1 MKKRRIMIAMLI
13 GTMAFSGIMTSC
25 GTNTSNTQ
33 SSAEAESGTSTDS
46 TSAQATDNL
55 LDTSDM
61 FTKRDLD
68 ASYDESE
75 CTAIMLDD
83 ENSSCDSDAV
93 TIDGQTVTITSEG
106 TYLISGTLSNGS
118 IVVDVAD
125 SEKVQLVFDNVSI
138 TNESGAAV
146 YVRQADKV
154 FLTLAEGS
162 ENTVVS
168 NGTTTEDDSNIDG
181 AIFAKDDLT
190 INGTG
195 TLNVTSAA
203 HGIVCKDDLAVT
215 GGNYNISAEKQ
226 GLSGKDSV
234 RVADGTFDITSGGD
248 AIHSENADDETK
260 GFVYVANG
268 SFTLNAAGDG
278 ISASYVVQ
286 LDDGT
291 YEITAGGGSANVQ
304 SKNQMGDM
312 GPGNMQNNGGTP
324 PDGGTPLQMNG
335 QQNQDSTD
343 TQTNADSTNVESA
356 GMTAENMSVVTTS
369 ENTDAKNTETDSSE
383 TTNTNSTE
391 TESDSDTSTKGI
403 KATSALQ
410 INGGTYNIDSADDS
424 IHSNGDVYIN
434 AGTLELSTG
443 DDGIHAASATDV
455 TDGTITI
462 SQCYEGIEGQ
472 TVDIFGGVI
481 NITASDDGLNAAGG
495 NDSSNNNGPG
505 GGDWFSADEDA
516 CISISGGEITIDATG
531 DGIDSNGDLTV
542 SGGTILVTGPANDG
556 NSALD
561 CDGTATISGGTVV
574 AAGMSGMA
582 QNFGDN
588 SSQGSMMINLD
599 DIQSGEIT
607 LTDADGNELIS
618 FTPSREYSSVVI
630 SCADLEEGAT
640 YTLNTGETETEVI
653 LSSLV
658 YSNGQSQ
665 DGQPGGMQNGQ
676 MLEQKGQSDSNA
688 PSGQLGDGNVPGQG
702 GPNGNGNGGPGGQP
716 DQGGPGQNNTDSN
729 QSGNDRSSTNS
740 SQSNT

>member
-13 GTMAFSGIMTSC
+13 GTMALSSIMTGC

-33 SSAEAESGTSTDS
+33 SSAEAESGDSADS
-46 TSAQATDNL
+46 TQGKISL

-75 CTAIMLDD
+75 CTAITLDD

-93 TIDGQTVTITSEG
+93 TIDGQMVTITSEG

-154 FLTLAEGS
+154 FLTLADGS

-203 HGIVCKDDLAVT
+203 HGIVCKDDLVVT
-215 GGNYNISAEKQ
+215 GGTYNISAEKQ

-234 RVADGTFDITSGGD
+234 RSADGAFDITTGGD
-248 AIHSENADDETK
+248 AIHSENEDDETK

-291 YEITAGGGSANVQ
+291 
-304 SKNQMGDM
+304 
-312 GPGNMQNNGGTP
+312 
-324 PDGGTPLQMNG
+324 
-335 QQNQDSTD
+335 
-343 TQTNADSTNVESA
+343 
-356 GMTAENMSVVTTS
+356 
-369 ENTDAKNTETDSSE
+369 
-383 TTNTNSTE
+383 
-391 TESDSDTSTKGI
+391 
-403 KATSALQ
+403 
-410 INGGTYNIDSADDS
+410 
-424 IHSNGDVYIN
+424 
-434 AGTLELSTG
+434 
-443 DDGIHAASATDV
+443 
-455 TDGTITI
+455 ITI
-462 SQCYEGIEGQ
+462 SQCYEGLEGQ
-472 TVDIFGGVI
+472 IIDISGGMI
-481 NITASDDGLNAAGG
+481 DITASDDGLNAAGG
-495 NDSSNNNGPG
+495 NDSSNSNGPG
-505 GGDWFSADEDA
+505 GGDPFSADEDA
-516 CISISGGEITIDATG
+516 YINISGGQITIDASG

-542 SGGTILVTGPANDG
+542 SGGTIFVTGPANDG
-556 NSALD
+556 NGAFD
-561 CDGTATISGGTVV
+561 YNGTAAITGGTVV

-582 QNFGDN
+582 QNFGDD
-588 SSQGSMMINLD
+588 SSQGSMLINLD
-599 DIQSGEIT
+599 DTQSGEIT
-607 LTDADGNELIS
+607 LTDADGKELIS
-618 FTPSREYSSVVI
+618 FTPSREYNSVVI

-640 YTLNTGETETEVI
+640 YTLNTGETATEVT

-665 DGQPGGMQNGQ
+665 GGQPGGMQNGQ
-676 MLEQKGQSDSNA
+676 MPDQNGQSDSNA
-688 PSGQLGDGNVPGQG
+688 PSGQPG
-702 GPNGNGNGGPGGQP
+702 
-716 DQGGPGQNNTDSN
+716 QGGPGQNNSSG
-729 QSGNDRSSTNS
+729 QSESDQSSTNS

>member
-13 GTMAFSGIMTSC
+13 GTMALSSIMTGC

-33 SSAEAESGTSTDS
+33 SSAEAESGDSADS
-46 TSAQATDNL
+46 TQGKISL

-75 CTAIMLDD
+75 CTAITLDN

-154 FLTLAEGS
+154 FLTLADGS

-215 GGNYNISAEKQ
+215 GGTYNISAEKQ

-234 RVADGTFDITSGGD
+234 RIADGTFDITSGGD
-248 AIHSENADDETK
+248 AIHSENADDENK

-268 SFTLNAAGDG
+268 SFTLSADGDG
-278 ISASYVVQ
+278 ISASYAVQ
-286 LDDGT
+286 LD
-291 YEITAGGGSANVQ
+291 
-304 SKNQMGDM
+304 
-312 GPGNMQNNGGTP
+312 
-324 PDGGTPLQMNG
+324 
-335 QQNQDSTD
+335 
-343 TQTNADSTNVESA
+343 
-356 GMTAENMSVVTTS
+356 
-369 ENTDAKNTETDSSE
+369 
-383 TTNTNSTE
+383 
-391 TESDSDTSTKGI
+391 
-403 KATSALQ
+403 
-410 INGGTYNIDSADDS
+410 
-424 IHSNGDVYIN
+424 
-434 AGTLELSTG
+434 
-443 DDGIHAASATDV
+443 
-455 TDGTITI
+455 DGTITI
-462 SQCYEGIEGQ
+462 SQCYEGLEGQ
-472 TVDIFGGVI
+472 TIDISGGVI

-495 NDSSNNNGPG
+495 NDSSNSNGPG
-505 GGDWFSADEDA
+505 GGDVFSADEDA
-516 CISISGGEITIDATG
+516 CINISGGEINIDSTG

-542 SGGTILVTGPANDG
+542 SGGTIFVTGPANDG
-556 NSALD
+556 NGAMD
-561 CDGTATISGGTVV
+561 YNGTATITGGTVV

-582 QNFGDN
+582 QNFGAD

-599 DIQSGEIT
+599 NTQSGEIT
-607 LTDADGNELIS
+607 LTDADGKELIS
-618 FTPSREYSSVVI
+618 FTPSREYNSVVI
-630 SCADLEEGAT
+630 SCADLAEGAT
-640 YTLNTGETETEVI
+640 YTLNTGETATEVT

-665 DGQPGGMQNGQ
+665 GRQPGGMQNGQ
-676 MLEQKGQSDSNA
+676 KPEQNGQSDSNA
-688 PSGQLGDGNVPGQG
+688 PSGQPGDGTDPGQG
-702 GPNGNGNGGPGGQP
+702 GADGNG
-716 DQGGPGQNNTDSN
+716 
-729 QSGNDRSSTNS
+729 RF
-740 SQSNT
+740 

>member
-13 GTMAFSGIMTSC
+13 GTMALSGIMAGC

-33 SSAEAESGTSTDS
+33 SSAEAESGDSADS
-46 TSAQATDNL
+46 TQGKISL

-68 ASYDESE
+68 AFYDESE
-75 CTAIMLDD
+75 CTAITLDN

-118 IVVDVAD
+118 IVIDVED

-154 FLTLAEGS
+154 FLTLADGS

-181 AIFAKDDLT
+181 AIFAKGDLT

-203 HGIVCKDDLAVT
+203 HGIVCKDDLVVT
-215 GGNYNISAEKQ
+215 GGTYTISAEKQ

-234 RVADGTFDITSGGD
+234 RIADGTFDITSGGD
-248 AIHSENADDETK
+248 AIHSENADDENK

-268 SFTLNAAGDG
+268 SFTLNADGDG

-304 SKNQMGDM
+304 SKNSMGDK
-312 GPGNMQNNGGTP
+312 GPGNMQDNG
-324 PDGGTPLQMNG
+324 
-335 QQNQDSTD
+335 
-343 TQTNADSTNVESA
+343 
-356 GMTAENMSVVTTS
+356 
-369 ENTDAKNTETDSSE
+369 ET
-383 TTNTNSTE
+383 

-410 INGGTYNIDSADDS
+410 INGGTYHIDSADDS

-434 AGTLELSTG
+434 AGTFDLSTG
-443 DDGIHAASATDV
+443 DDGIHADSTTDIS
-455 TDGTITI
+455 DGTITI
-462 SQCYEGIEGQ
+462 SQCYEGLEGQ
-472 TVDIFGGVI
+472 TIDISGGVI
-481 NITASDDGLNAAGG
+481 DITASDDGLNAAGG
-495 NDSSNNNGPG
+495 NDSSNSNGPG
-505 GGDWFSADEDA
+505 GGDPFSAAEDA
-516 CISISGGEITIDATG
+516 YINISGGQITIDATG

-542 SGGTILVTGPANDG
+542 SGGTIFVTGPANDG
-556 NSALD
+556 NGAMD
-561 CDGTATISGGTVV
+561 YNGTATITGGTVV

-582 QNFGDN
+582 QNFGDD
-588 SSQGSMMINLD
+588 SSQGSMLINLD
-599 DIQSGEIT
+599 DTQSGEIT
-607 LTDADGNELIS
+607 LTDADGKELIS
-618 FTPSREYSSVVI
+618 FTPSREYNSVII

-640 YTLNTGETETEVI
+640 YTLNTGETATEVT

-665 DGQPGGMQNGQ
+665 GGQPGEMQNGQ
-676 MLEQKGQSDSNA
+676 MPDQNGQSDSNA
-688 PSGQLGDGNVPGQG
+688 PSGQPGDGTDPGQG
-702 GPNGNGNGGPGGQP
+702 GPGGNGNGGPGGQP
-716 DQGGPGQNNTDSN
+716 GQGGPGQNNSSG
-729 QSGNDRSSTNS
+729 QSGS
-740 SQSNT
+740 

>member
-13 GTMAFSGIMTSC
+13 GTMALSSIMTGC

-33 SSAEAESGTSTDS
+33 SSAEAESGDSADS
-46 TSAQATDNL
+46 TQGKISL

-75 CTAIMLDD
+75 CTAITLDD

-93 TIDGQTVTITSEG
+93 TIDGQMVTITSEG

-154 FLTLAEGS
+154 FLTLADGS

-181 AIFAKDDLT
+181 AIFAKGDLT

-203 HGIVCKDDLAVT
+203 HGIVCKDDLVVT
-215 GGNYNISAEKQ
+215 GGTYTISAEKQ

-234 RVADGTFDITSGGD
+234 RIADGTFDITSGGD
-248 AIHSENADDETK
+248 AIHSENADDENK

-268 SFTLNAAGDG
+268 SFTLNADGDG

-304 SKNQMGDM
+304 SKNSMGDK
-312 GPGNMQNNGGTP
+312 GPGNMQDNG
-324 PDGGTPLQMNG
+324 
-335 QQNQDSTD
+335 
-343 TQTNADSTNVESA
+343 
-356 GMTAENMSVVTTS
+356 
-369 ENTDAKNTETDSSE
+369 ET
-383 TTNTNSTE
+383 

-410 INGGTYNIDSADDS
+410 INGGTYHIDSADDS

-434 AGTLELSTG
+434 AGTFDLSTG
-443 DDGIHAASATDV
+443 DDGIHADSTTDIS
-455 TDGTITI
+455 DGTITI
-462 SQCYEGIEGQ
+462 SQCYEGLEGQ
-472 TVDIFGGVI
+472 TIDISGGVI
-481 NITASDDGLNAAGG
+481 DITASDDGLNAAGG
-495 NDSSNNNGPG
+495 NDSSNSNGPG
-505 GGDWFSADEDA
+505 GGDPFSADEDA
-516 CISISGGEITIDATG
+516 YINISGGQITIDASG

-542 SGGTILVTGPANDG
+542 SGGTIFVTGPANDG
-556 NSALD
+556 NGAFD
-561 CDGTATISGGTVV
+561 YNGTAAITGGTVV

-582 QNFGDN
+582 QNFGDD
-588 SSQGSMMINLD
+588 SSQGSMLINLD
-599 DIQSGEIT
+599 DTQSGEIT
-607 LTDADGNELIS
+607 LTDADGKELIS
-618 FTPSREYSSVVI
+618 FTPSREYNSVII

-640 YTLNTGETETEVI
+640 YTLNTGETATEVT

-665 DGQPGGMQNGQ
+665 GGQPGEMQNGQ
-676 MLEQKGQSDSNA
+676 MPDQNGQSDSNA
-688 PSGQLGDGNVPGQG
+688 PSGQPGDGTDPGQG
-702 GPNGNGNGGPGGQP
+702 GPGGNGNGGPGGQP
-716 DQGGPGQNNTDSN
+716 GQGGPGQNNSSG
-729 QSGNDRSSTNS
+729 QSGS
-740 SQSNT
+740 

>member
-13 GTMAFSGIMTSC
+13 GTMALSSIMTGC

-33 SSAEAESGTSTDS
+33 SSAEAESGDSADS
-46 TSAQATDNL
+46 TQGKISL

-75 CTAIMLDD
+75 CTAITLDD

-93 TIDGQTVTITSEG
+93 TIDGQMVTITSEG

-154 FLTLAEGS
+154 FLTLADGS

-181 AIFAKDDLT
+181 AIFAKGDLT

-203 HGIVCKDDLAVT
+203 HGIVCKDDLVVT
-215 GGNYNISAEKQ
+215 GGTYTISAEKQ

-234 RVADGTFDITSGGD
+234 RIADGTFDITSGGD
-248 AIHSENADDETK
+248 AIHSENADDENK

-268 SFTLNAAGDG
+268 SFTLNADGDG

-304 SKNQMGDM
+304 SKNSMGDK
-312 GPGNMQNNGGTP
+312 GPGNMQDNG
-324 PDGGTPLQMNG
+324 
-335 QQNQDSTD
+335 
-343 TQTNADSTNVESA
+343 
-356 GMTAENMSVVTTS
+356 
-369 ENTDAKNTETDSSE
+369 ET
-383 TTNTNSTE
+383 

-410 INGGTYNIDSADDS
+410 INGGTYHIDSADDS

-434 AGTLELSTG
+434 AGTFDLSTG
-443 DDGIHAASATDV
+443 DDGIHADSTTDIS
-455 TDGTITI
+455 DGTITI
-462 SQCYEGIEGQ
+462 SQCYEGLEGQ
-472 TVDIFGGVI
+472 TIDISGGVI
-481 NITASDDGLNAAGG
+481 DITASDDGLNAAGG
-495 NDSSNNNGPG
+495 NDSSNSNGPG
-505 GGDWFSADEDA
+505 GGDPFSAAEDA
-516 CISISGGEITIDATG
+516 YINISGGQITIDATG

-542 SGGTILVTGPANDG
+542 SGGTIFVTGPANDG
-556 NSALD
+556 NGAMD
-561 CDGTATISGGTVV
+561 YNGTATITGGTVV

-582 QNFGDN
+582 QNFGDD
-588 SSQGSMMINLD
+588 SSQGSMLINLD
-599 DIQSGEIT
+599 DTQSGEIT
-607 LTDADGNELIS
+607 LTDADGKELIS
-618 FTPSREYSSVVI
+618 FTPSREYNSVII

-640 YTLNTGETETEVI
+640 YTLNTGETATEVT

-665 DGQPGGMQNGQ
+665 GGQPGEMQNGQ
-676 MLEQKGQSDSNA
+676 MPDQNGQSDSNA
-688 PSGQLGDGNVPGQG
+688 PSGQPGDGTDPGQG
-702 GPNGNGNGGPGGQP
+702 GPGGNGNGGPGGQP
-716 DQGGPGQNNTDSN
+716 GQGGPGQNNSSG
-729 QSGNDRSSTNS
+729 QSGS
-740 SQSNT
+740 

>member
-13 GTMAFSGIMTSC
+13 GTMAFSGIMTGC

-33 SSAEAESGTSTDS
+33 SSAEAESGDSADS
-46 TSAQATDNL
+46 TQGIVSL

-68 ASYDESE
+68 VSYDESE
-75 CTAIMLDD
+75 CTAITLDD

-106 TYLISGTLSNGS
+106 TYLISGSLSNGS

-162 ENTVVS
+162 ENTIVF

-203 HGIVCKDDLAVT
+203 HGIVCKDDLVVT
-215 GGNYNISAEKQ
+215 GGTYHITAEKQ

-234 RVADGTFDITSGGD
+234 RIADGTFDITSGGD
-248 AIHSENADDETK
+248 AIHSENEDDETK

-268 SFTLNAAGDG
+268 TFTLNAEGDG

-291 YEITAGGGSANVQ
+291 YEITAGGGSANAQ
-304 SKNQMGDM
+304 SKNPMGDM
-312 GPGNMQNNGGTP
+312 GPGNMQDNGG
-324 PDGGTPLQMNG
+324 M
-335 QQNQDSTD
+335 
-343 TQTNADSTNVESA
+343 
-356 GMTAENMSVVTTS
+356 
-369 ENTDAKNTETDSSE
+369 
-383 TTNTNSTE
+383 

-403 KATSALQ
+403 KAASALQ
-410 INGGTYNIDSADDS
+410 INGGTYSIDSADDS

-434 AGTLELSTG
+434 AGTLELCTG
-443 DDGIHAASATDV
+443 DDGVHADNATAV
-455 TDGTITI
+455 SDGTITI
-462 SQCYEGIEGQ
+462 SQCYEGLEGQ
-472 TVDIFGGVI
+472 TVTISGGVI
-481 NITASDDGLNAAGG
+481 DITASDDGLNAAGG
-495 NDSSNNNGPG
+495 NDSSNDNGPG
-505 GGDWFSADEDA
+505 GGDPFSADENA
-516 CISISGGEITIDATG
+516 YINISGGQITIDASG
-531 DGIDSNGDLTV
+531 DGIDSNGDLNI
-542 SGGTILVTGPANDG
+542 SGGTIFVTGPASDG
-556 NSALD
+556 DGALD
-561 CDGTATISGGTVV
+561 YDGTATITGGNVV

-582 QNFGDN
+582 QNFGDD
-588 SSQGSMMINLD
+588 SSQGSMLINLD
-599 DIQSGEIT
+599 ETQSGEIT

-618 FTPSREYSSVVI
+618 FTPSREYNSVVI
-630 SCADLEEGAT
+630 SCAELEEGAT
-640 YTLNTGETETEVI
+640 YTLNTGETATEVT

-665 DGQPGGMQNGQ
+665 GGQPGGMQNGQ
-676 MLEQKGQSDSNA
+676 MPDQNGQSDSNA
-688 PSGQLGDGNVPGQG
+688 PSGQPGDGNDPGQG
-702 GPNGNGNGGPGGQP
+702 GPGGNGGPGGQP
-716 DQGGPGQNNTDSN
+716 GQGGPGQNNTDNS
-729 QSGNDRSSTNS
+729 QSGTD
-740 SQSNT
+740 QSNT